1 MGLSIVVAGGIVI
14 FTLFVVMNSFLNIS
28 ENIFEMGETVK
39 KSAQT
44 EKTLI
49 DTDIEI
55 QGIVLDT
62 GDITVSLYN
71 QGKVKLWNFENF
83 DILLTYDNSRDRIT
97 DNLVF
102 TKCPADDGYWCIQEI
117 QDDVED
123 PQILNPFETALIIAN
138 ATSSISSP
146 GELTLYIST
155 DNGDV
160 TSISVV
166 T

>member
-1 MGLSIVVAGGIVI
+1 MGLSIVVAGAIVI
-14 FTLFVVMNSFLNIS
+14 FTLFAVLNSFLNIS

-39 KSAQT
+39 KSSQT

-62 GDITVSLYN
+62 DDITVTLYN
-71 QGKVKLWNFENF
+71 QGKVKLWNFEKF
-83 DILLTYDNSRDRIT
+83 DVIMTYDNAVGRKT
-97 DNLVF
+97 DNLIF
-102 TKCPADDGYWCIQEI
+102 TECPADDGYWCIQEI
-117 QDDVED
+117 QDDIED

-138 ATSSISSP
+138 ATLPIISP

-160 TSISVV
+160 TSSSMV

>member
-1 MGLSIVVAGGIVI
+1 
-14 FTLFVVMNSFLNIS
+14 LNIS

-39 KSAQT
+39 ESSQT

-49 DTDIEI
+49 NTDIEI

-71 QGKVKLWNFENF
+71 QGKSKLWNFEKF
-83 DILLTYDNSRDRIT
+83 DVIMTYDNAIGRKT
-97 DNLVF
+97 DNLTF

-117 QDDVED
+117 QEDIED

-138 ATSSISSP
+138 ATLPIISP

-160 TSISVV
+160 TSASMV